1 MTSILNLDKNSTVDT
16 GIKSNDLYDVST
28 MECSIKPLEVNVRIA
43 AKSSKTMITDFFKP
57 ANNQGKNI
65 AFLLVGNK
73 EIKLSEYDRK
83 ALIASK
89 GEIVFQNNAYT
100 FHYNGFDTVTAYCLQ
115 TLEEVGEIKFNQKE
129 DDVYTRLDYIEVK
142 HGYQRLGIGTN
153 LVKAALMIEPDLQI
167 AFNTQMDN
175 KYPTRVASGYAL
187 VKHCAQIGL
196 LSSDRNLLNAE
207 NILTDTESRV
217 ERLSMCL

>member
-43 AKSSKTMITDFFKP
+43 AKSSKTKITDFFKP
-57 ANNQGKNI
+57 ANDNGKNI

-73 EIKLSEYDRK
+73 EVKLSDYDRK

-89 GEIVFQNNAYT
+89 GEILFQNNAYT
-100 FHYNGFDTVTAYCLQ
+100 FHYNGFDTITAYCLQ
-115 TLEEVGEIKFNQKE
+115 TLEEVGEIKFNQRE
-129 DDVYTRLDYIEVK
+129 DDVYTWLDYIEVT

-153 LVKAALMIEPDLQI
+153 LIKAALIVEPDLQI
-167 AFNTQMDN
+167 AFNTRMSN
-175 KYPTRVASGYAL
+175 EYPTRVSSGYAL
-187 VKHCAQIGL
+187 VKHCTQIGL
-196 LSSDRNLLNAE
+196 LDNDRNLLNSE
-207 NILTDTESRV
+207 NTLTDTESRV
-217 ERLSMCL
+217 ERPSMCL